1 MNVNTI
7 FVENYSPD
15 ISLKDIKKRQE
26 KDTKENKNILC
37 EYFNKLENDMKSNNS
52 EDIFANTTLMDN
64 LLHTNSPAYLLT
76 FYQTNFLEVI
86 SFIELL
92 LEDLMNN
99 LSLLPN
105 SIKYICKI
113 ISILIKNKFKDIL
126 RRIKYRYSLIMTI
139 PKKKFSNI

>member
-26 KDTKENKNILC
+26 KATKENKNILC

-126 RRIKYRYSLIMTI
+126 RRIKYISRNKRRKIRRE
-139 PKKKFSNI
+139 FN

>member
-126 RRIKYRYSLIMTI
+126 RRIKYISRNKRRKIRRE
-139 PKKKFSNI
+139 FN